1 MAKISKDSSLYSGIF
16 EDIMKNIQEGKWS
29 IGDRLPTEKE
39 LINIYGVSRT
49 PVRQA
54 LEKLKNLGVVKSKQ
68 GKGTFVTDPRVR
80 AKTAWKQLTGFSHYY
95 IDNFHQIN
103 AKLLS
108 ISSEEPPKTALEH
121 LNIEPGTRV
130 LTLER
135 LRKVNDTPVG
145 YIKHYLSKNIKITKE
160 EIEKN
165 KDFISISAF
174 LEEHGFYVSEVQE
187 RIYAKKANSKI
198 ASLLNISEG
207 SSLLWINRYSFDA
220 ARRPLD
226 YVEYYIVDDRWHYL
240 VSFTR

>member
-1 MAKISKDSSLYSGIF
+1 MSATKNEEYIIKKLDHAQKRLNSIYQNSPMAFISWNREG
-16 EDIMKNIQEGKWS
+16 DIIDLNQAALELFGW
-29 IGDRLPTEKE
+29 EKE
-39 LINIYGVSRT
+39 NI
-49 PVRQA
+49 
-54 LEKLKNLGVVKSKQ
+54 
-68 GKGTFVTDPRVR
+68 
-80 AKTAWKQLTGFSHYY
+80 
-95 IDNFHQIN
+95 
-103 AKLLS
+103 
-108 ISSEEPPKTALEH
+108 
-121 LNIEPGTRV
+121 
-130 LTLER
+130 
-135 LRKVNDTPVG
+135 
-145 YIKHYLSKNIKITKE
+145 
-160 EIEKN
+160 KN